1 MCDSC
6 VIKTIILKFIIIFTL
21 LVSEPVLDDDDWTQV
36 FVPCMFPVSR
46 GGKST
51 DILYLEVQEEVQIL
65 VLKTTPVNVQVLIQ
79 FLYSKVKMYKLS
91 NVIKVRK

>member
-1 MCDSC
+1 
-6 VIKTIILKFIIIFTL
+6 
-21 LVSEPVLDDDDWTQV
+21 
-36 FVPCMFPVSR
+36 MFPVSR

-91 NVIKVRK
+91 NVIKARK

>member
-1 MCDSC
+1 
-6 VIKTIILKFIIIFTL
+6 
-21 LVSEPVLDDDDWTQV
+21 
-36 FVPCMFPVSR
+36 MFPVSR

-79 FLYSKVKMYKLS
+79 FLYSKVK
-91 NVIKVRK
+91 NVQALKCNQSKKVKSCSLGDISIFVQS